1 MSWILTYTGRRFD
14 LLEPTAAMVSPQD
27 LAHALARLCR
37 FNGHCVTHYSVAQH
51 SCFVADLVPAG
62 DQLAALLH
70 DATEA
75 YVGDMVRPLKDL
87 LPEYREIEHR
97 IWLAICERFLLDPI
111 LPASVKRADL
121 VALATERRDLMPNQ
135 QGEWNCLIGIPTYA
149 AQVMPRKAEEASFHY
164 FRRLMDLMQTAHR
177 GRAA

>member
-1 MSWILTYTGRRFD
+1 MNWILTYSGRRFD
-14 LLEPTAAMVSPQD
+14 LLAPTAAMIAPQD
-27 LAHALARLCR
+27 LSQSLARICR
-37 FNGHCVTHYSVAQH
+37 FNGHTRAHYSVAQH

-75 YVGDMVRPLKDL
+75 YVGDMVRPLKDVM
-87 LPEYREIEHR
+87 PEYREIEHR
-97 IWLAICERFLLDPI
+97 IWLAVCERFLIDPI

-121 VALATERRDLMPNQ
+121 VALATERRDLMPAHD
-135 QGEWNCLIGIPTYA
+135 GEWLCLAGIPTH
-149 AQVMPRKAEEASFHY
+149 AEKIRPWSADEASIHY
-164 FRRLMDLMQTAHR
+164 FCRLMDLMQSAHR